1 MYSFI
6 WLCRMMQE
14 RTEVVLLGG
23 DNKTYYGTINS
34 IVIDDGSGRSWV
46 VTLALVGGGY
56 KTILVKAE

>member
-34 IVIDDGSGRSWV
+34 IVVDDGSGRNWV

>member
-23 DNKTYYGTINS
+23 DNKSYYGMINGIS
-34 IVIDDGSGRSWV
+34 VEDGSGRNWLVS
-46 VTLALVGGGY
+46 LALVGGGY
-56 KTILVKAE
+56 KTIFVKAE